1 MKRFIYTTILFLTV
15 STLVFSQDYLEKT
28 LSSYQNPNELVTLS
42 SNLSFNQAINL
53 LSKVSQKTTGRKIV
67 STVRID
73 TSIGIQIKNMNYMKA
88 LVVLAKMNGLVYSQK
103 PDVIVV
109 HPPDQLTQEKPS
121 ASYVPINTREVKIS
135 AVFFEADVS
144 KEKQLGINWQTLF
157 QRDGLNIGGTLNG
170 FTPDTSTTTPDF
182 KINAS
187 SSFTAGQY
195 FGQATAIFK
204 FFESHNAGNIIS
216 APNVTVLDG
225 TQARLQDGQDIAYN
239 QRDFSGNIIQKFYAI
254 GSIVTVEPHIL
265 RQDGINYILLQI
277 HVERSSF
284 VPDPTNTI
292 INKTSADTRVTL
304 LNGEETVIGGMFF
317 NQSSK
322 VRRGVPFLKD
332 LPWWF
337 FGLRYIFGYTD
348 TIVNKKELVILI
360 KATLIPTIQQRVNEP
375 FTKTPLKDELEFQRH
390 QLNKYEK
397 NSSPN
402 NDQ

>member
-1 MKRFIYTTILFLTV
+1 MKRIIYTTILLLTV
-15 STLVFSQDYLEKT
+15 STLVFSQEYLEKT
-28 LSSYQNPNELVTLS
+28 LSDYQNPNELVTLS
-42 SNLSFNQAINL
+42 STLSFNQAINL

-67 STVRID
+67 STVSID
-73 TSIGIQIKNMNYMKA
+73 TTIGIQIKNMNYMKA
-88 LVVLAKMNGLVYSQK
+88 LVILAKMNGLVYSEK
-103 PDVIVV
+103 PDVIIV
-109 HPPDQLTQEKPS
+109 HAPNEQAQEKPS
-121 ASYVPINTREVKIS
+121 QSYVPINTREVKIS

-144 KEKQLGINWQTLF
+144 KERQLGINWQTLF
-157 QRDGLNIGGTLNG
+157 QRNGLSIGGTLNS
-170 FTPDTSTTTPDF
+170 FTPDTSSTTPDF
-182 KINAS
+182 KVNAS
-187 SSFTAGQY
+187 SSFTSGQY

-225 TQARLQDGQDIAYN
+225 TEARLQDGQDIAYN
-239 QRDFSGNIIQKFYAI
+239 QRDFSGNIIQKFYSI

-265 RQDGINYILLQI
+265 RQDGINYILLKI

-317 NQSSK
+317 NQSTK
-322 VRRGVPFLKD
+322 VRQGVPILKD

-348 TIVNKKELVILI
+348 TITNKKELVILI
-360 KATLIPTIQQRVNEP
+360 KATLIPTIQQRVKEP
-375 FTKTPLKDELEFQRH
+375 FTKTPLKDELEIQRN
-390 QLNKYEK
+390 QLKKYET

-402 NDQ
+402 NDK